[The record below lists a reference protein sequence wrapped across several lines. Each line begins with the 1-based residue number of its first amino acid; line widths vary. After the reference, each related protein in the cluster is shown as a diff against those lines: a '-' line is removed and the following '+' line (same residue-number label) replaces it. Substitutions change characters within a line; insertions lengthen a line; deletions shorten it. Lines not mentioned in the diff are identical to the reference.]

1 MDDYSLPPLCDHL
14 DQHASRQAVLVEDED
29 DLVVYA
35 PDDKSLAAQIAR
47 NHKKIRHFSDSE
59 VQRFQK
65 EQKPDM
71 TRVIDLAKVAQFNK
85 RRQQNWKQLEKA
97 LQEQEHK
104 GVTVGRDID
113 WGVLEGLKGDGLRR
127 AGAAQMK
134 SHFISQLF
142 QQKITFEYSKEWER
156 ELLAFLGLTQVT
168 FLDCSDIIQVPE
180 KYAQAASAFNRIET
194 KKAEF
199 CVRYEKLSETKNAQE
214 FTLYGEL
221 VEDVCRLLYAVTV
234 DHIVKASY
242 VSEISDMAQLMIT
255 YGDRSTANRILFKLG
270 LYFYEAARFCSV
282 ECFRCDSQNTMVQ
295 ALCEQAIKLLGV
307 AAQGDNISSK
317 EVLEKV
323 EAFKSIDMGVLV
335 CEKYIGLETIAKKN
349 LEDPKIR
356 VNIGSL
362 ALDVSKASWLERIRD
377 YLMPVFKNKDDE
389 EDEGVNIPSGG
400 LLTQSVLMLGASIA
414 QEMQVKQLFV
424 KLEEKQELATKLI
437 YGVRDTHSP
446 QQYEAYARFVGT
458 VMMALKCML
467 EQGIIEPSYVDKL
480 EEVCAFCEGL
490 NDNQTSIYIHKAL
503 GEYFHQV
510 ARAFEAKGNLDPK
523 DLELLKRT
531 YDEARSFY
539 VKLIEQFPVDEDSS
553 VLSHLSRIYVEE
565 LAGAGRRFR
574 ESRQEAFTKA
584 LEPTSV
590 DKVLQ
595 DWKADDRVLSVDSL
609 SRISWD
615 IDEIAYNG
623 GIPYV
628 NALTEGLGLLDKMQK
643 GENTFACLKEFVGI
657 LGAIEDL
664 GDKDTLELLL
674 KRLIEVLDHRGQTV
688 YNSRM
693 IGWYSV
699 DEKKAMAHI
708 YETLLVVLLSLES
721 PLFEEYSKR
730 LDSYKNYFQIPQE
743 RLGKYQSLRDKQ
755 LLGESVIDE

>member
-1 MDDYSLPPLCDHL
+1 MDDYSLPPLSDHL
-14 DQHASRQAVLVEDED
+14 DRHASGQAVLVEDED
-29 DLVVYA
+29 NLVIYA

-47 NHKKIRHFSDSE
+47 SHKKIRHFSDSE

-85 RRQQNWKQLEKA
+85 RRQKNWKQLEKA

-104 GVTVGRDID
+104 GVTVGRGID
-113 WGVLEGLKGDGLRR
+113 SDVLEGLKGDGLRR

-134 SHFISQLF
+134 SHFISELF
-142 QQKITFEYSKEWER
+142 QQKITFEYSKEWEH
-156 ELLAFLGLTQVT
+156 EVLAFFGLAQVT

-180 KYAQAASAFNRIET
+180 KYAQAASAFNRIEA
-194 KKAEF
+194 KKGEF

-242 VSEISDMAQLMIT
+242 VDEISDMTQLMIT
-255 YGDRSTANRILFKLG
+255 YGDRTTANRILLRLG

-282 ECFRCDSQNTMVQ
+282 ECFHCDSQDEMVE
-295 ALCEQAIKLLGV
+295 ALCEQAIKSLSV
-307 AAQGDNISSK
+307 AAQGDAISAK
-317 EVLEKV
+317 EILEKV
-323 EAFKSIDMGVLV
+323 EAFKSIDMAALV
-335 CEKYIGLETIAKKN
+335 CEKYSGLEAIAKNN
-349 LEDPKIR
+349 LEDSKIR
-356 VNIGSL
+356 VNVASL
-362 ALDVSKASWLERIRD
+362 VLDVSKESSLERIGD
-377 YLMPVFKNKDDE
+377 YLLRVFKNENE
-389 EDEGVNIPSGG
+389 EDYEGVNIVSGG
-400 LLTQSVLMLGASIA
+400 LLTQSVLMLGASVA

-424 KLEEKQELATKLI
+424 KLEQKQELATKLI

-446 QQYEAYARFVGT
+446 QQYEAYAHFVGT
-458 VMMALKCML
+458 AMMALKCML
-467 EQGIIEPSYVDKL
+467 EHGIIEPSYVNKL

-490 NDNQTSIYIHKAL
+490 QDRPTSIYICKTL
-503 GEYFHQV
+503 GEYFHQM
-510 ARAFEAKGNLDPK
+510 ARAFETKDNLDLK

-539 VKLIEQFPVDEDSS
+539 RKLIELSSLEVDSEDFNS
-553 VLSHLSRIYVEE
+553 LGLIYVEE
-565 LAGAGRRFR
+565 LVGVGKRFR
-574 ESRQEAFTKA
+574 ESHKEAFAKA

-595 DWKADDRVLSVDSL
+595 GWKDDGLVLDVDNL
-609 SRISWD
+609 SRTSWD
-615 IDEIAYNG
+615 IDEITYNG
-623 GIPYV
+623 GMPYV
-628 NALTEGLGLLDKMQK
+628 DVLTKGLGLLDNIQK
-643 GENTFACLKEFVGI
+643 EENVFLCLKELVEI
-657 LGAIEDL
+657 LGAVEDL
-664 GDKDTLELLL
+664 GDRDILELLL
-674 KRLIEVLDHRGQTV
+674 KRLVDVLDHRGQAV

-708 YETLLVVLLSLES
+708 YQSILVVLLSLQS

-730 LDSYKNYFQIPQE
+730 VDTYKSYFQIPQE
-743 RLGKYQSLRDKQ
+743 RLEKYRNLREQQ
-755 LLGESVIDE
+755 LLGQSVIDE